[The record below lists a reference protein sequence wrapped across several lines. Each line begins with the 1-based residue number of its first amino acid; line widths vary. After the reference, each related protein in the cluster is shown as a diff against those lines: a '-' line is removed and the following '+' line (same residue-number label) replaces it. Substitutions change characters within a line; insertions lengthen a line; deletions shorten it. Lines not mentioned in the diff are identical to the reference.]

1 MRLTGSRLPIK
12 LDTICEKGF
21 QVPGQRQGPATV
33 SGRRGITA
41 APQEHLGSLPW
52 YHFPTGAQQA
62 GAQAK
67 HDGPA
72 GLRSKHQSLG
82 QAQVAGICRARPREE
97 GGSGWSPLSPGLR
110 TGLYSEVRQVRP
122 PEAYQQVGTLGLRN
136 DQRYQR
142 SSMVEDA
149 GGPASTQGKDLL
161 NTLLNPQTFG

>member
-52 YHFPTGAQQA
+52 HHFPTGAQQA

-72 GLRSKHQSLG
+72 GLRSKHQ
-82 QAQVAGICRARPREE
+82 AGA
-97 GGSGWSPLSPGLR
+97 GSGGWNL
-110 TGLYSEVRQVRP
+110 
-122 PEAYQQVGTLGLRN
+122 
-136 DQRYQR
+136 
-142 SSMVEDA
+142 
-149 GGPASTQGKDLL
+149 QGKA
-161 NTLLNPQTFG
+161 QGRRGFGMVSLESWTEDWAVFRGKAGKTT